1 MGVQNPNSTNYV
13 HPNEPNLLNVHK
25 ALTYDPVNGEP
36 HLRVTL
42 GSDNITVS
50 GNVNLVE
57 AVRVNNTEAQMIP
70 VYLVGNVLTVNQG
83 TSPWVTTGNANVTG
97 NVSIT
102 QMPGITGNVGVVG
115 NVNVTQ
121 GTSPWTVSALNTT
134 TNSGSFE
141 WQVARGAVT
150 GAVAV
155 NVFGHQDLISITP
168 WAVWDRAADYV
179 FPTTASQLTVVS
191 TSATDNNTCRVTI
204 FGLDADWNPLVEQVA
219 LTGTN
224 TVTTAG
230 TFLRI
235 NQMLMTAPATGQIN
249 NVGTI
254 TAKIGDTIYAQ
265 INPGIGK
272 TKMAVYSVAAGKS
285 FYLTQITALAGSATG
300 TSKYMNFQAVIKNN
314 LTGVSFTLL
323 QATWQN
329 VYQVQRVVPLAYGEK
344 QDIKWQLYTNS
355 GDYPASIIVE
365 GALLTN

>member
-1 MGVQNPNSTNYV
+1 MTYQHDNRNPNLN
-13 HPNEPNLLNVHK
+13 NLHHAMEL
-25 ALTYDPVNGEP
+25 DPDGVP
-36 HLRVTL
+36 HVRVTL
-42 GSDNITVS
+42 GSDNITINGDVNIPTPLAVTDNNGS
-50 GNVNLVE
+50 LTVDGTVTANVTFPETQTVDGT
-57 AVRVNNTEAQMIP
+57 V
-70 VYLVGNVLTVNQG
+70 TVNQG
-83 TSPWVTTGNANVTG
+83 TN
-97 NVSIT
+97 
-102 QMPGITGNVGVVG
+102 
-115 NVNVTQ
+115 
-121 GTSPWTVSALNTT
+121 PWTVSPVNTT

-191 TSATDNNTCRVTI
+191 SSATDNNTSRVTI
-204 FGLDADWNPLVEQVA
+204 VGLDASWNPLVEQVT
-219 LTGTN
+219 LNGTN
-224 TVTTAG
+224 NVITAG

-235 NQMLMTAPATGQIN
+235 NQMLMTAPATGQVT

-254 TAKIGDTIYAQ
+254 TAKIGATIYAQ
-265 INPGIGK
+265 INPGVGK
-272 TKMAVYSVAAGKS
+272 TQMAVYSVAAGKS
-285 FYLTQITALAGSATG
+285 FYLTQITALSGSATG

-329 VYQVQRVVPLAYGEK
+329 LYQVQRVVPLAYGEK

>member
-1 MGVQNPNSTNYV
+1 MGVQQPNSTNYQ
-13 HPNEPNLLNVHK
+13 HPHEPNLLD
-25 ALTYDPVNGEP
+25 LTTAMEYDADGKP
-36 HLRVTL
+36 HIRVTL
-42 GSDNITVS
+42 GSDNITINGDVNIPTPLAVTDNNGS
-50 GNVNLVE
+50 LTVDGTVTANVTFPETQTVDGT
-57 AVRVNNTEAQMIP
+57 V
-70 VYLVGNVLTVNQG
+70 TVNQG
-83 TSPWVTTGNANVTG
+83 TNPWV
-97 NVSIT
+97 VS
-102 QMPGITGNVGVVG
+102 Q
-115 NVNVTQ
+115 
-121 GTSPWTVSALNTT
+121 SNTT
-134 TNSGSFE
+134 ANSGSFE
-141 WQVARGAVT
+141 WQIARGAVT

-155 NVFGHQDLISITP
+155 NVFGHQDLIGTTP

-179 FPTTASQLTVVS
+179 FPTTASQLTVAS
-191 TSATDNNTCRVTI
+191 SSATDNNTSRVTI

-219 LTGTN
+219 LNGTN
-224 TVTTAG
+224 NVTTAG

-235 NQMLMTAPATGQIN
+235 NQMIMTAPATGQIN

-254 TAKIGDTIYAQ
+254 TAKIGATIYAQ
-265 INPGIGK
+265 INPTIGK

-285 FYLTQITALAGSATG
+285 FYLTQITALSGSATG

>member
-1 MGVQNPNSTNYV
+1 
-13 HPNEPNLLNVHK
+13 
-25 ALTYDPVNGEP
+25 
-36 HLRVTL
+36 
-42 GSDNITVS
+42 
-50 GNVNLVE
+50 
-57 AVRVNNTEAQMIP
+57 
-70 VYLVGNVLTVNQG
+70 
-83 TSPWVTTGNANVTG
+83 
-97 NVSIT
+97 
-102 QMPGITGNVGVVG
+102 
-115 NVNVTQ
+115 
-121 GTSPWTVSALNTT
+121 
-134 TNSGSFE
+134 
-141 WQVARGAVT
+141 
-150 GAVAV
+150 
-155 NVFGHQDLISITP
+155 VFGHQDLISITP

-204 FGLDADWNPLVEQVA
+204 YGLDANWNPLVEQVA
-219 LTGTN
+219 LTGTSN
-224 TVTTAG
+224 VITAG

-235 NQMLMTAPATGQIN
+235 NQMLMTAPATGQVS

-254 TAKIGDTIYAQ
+254 TAKIGATIYAQ

-272 TKMAVYSVAAGKS
+272 TQMAVYSVAAGKS

>member
-1 MGVQNPNSTNYV
+1 MTQQLNADGSLYDPRQPTAGGNTGNNSTNYD
-13 HPNEPNLLNVHK
+13 HPQETNLLNLHK
-25 ALTYDPVNGEP
+25 AMKYNALGEP
-36 HLRVTL
+36 QVRVHVDGISLEGDVIVNDVTIKNDL
-42 GSDNITVS
+42 NIASMPEVSVFTDS
-50 GNVNLVE
+50 GNTLNIAGE
-57 AVRVNNTEAQMIP
+57 
-70 VYLVGNVLTVNQG
+70 
-83 TSPWVTTGNANVTG
+83 
-97 NVSIT
+97 
-102 QMPGITGNVGVVG
+102 
-115 NVNVTQ
+115 VTQ
-121 GTSPWTVSALNTT
+121 GTNPWVVSQSNTT
-134 TNSGSFE
+134 TTSGSFE
-141 WQVARGAVT
+141 WQIARGAVT
-150 GAVAV
+150 GATAV
-155 NVFGHQDLISITP
+155 NVFGHQDLIGITP

-191 TSATDNNTCRVTI
+191 SSATDNNTSRVTI
-204 FGLDADWNPLVEQVA
+204 FGLDASWNPLVEQVT
-219 LTGTN
+219 LNGTN
-224 TVTTAG
+224 NVITAG

-235 NQMLMTAPATGQIN
+235 NQMIMTAPATGQVN

-254 TAKIGDTIYAQ
+254 TAKIGATIYAQ

-272 TKMAVYSVAAGKS
+272 TQMAVYSVAAGKS
-285 FYLTQITALAGSATG
+285 FYLTQITALSGSATG